1 MPLIV
6 IVDFPIKTMVYFH
19 GYVTVYK
26 RVTIMKHTSDHHFPA
41 TSDHREKKKPG
52 PVGGSKS
59 DKPSHGATSSRI
71 WVYPIMFGDKNSI
84 PIWRN
89 CHFGGI
95 VILEYTNS
103 VFRIWRSCHLF
114 TRSSSIW
121 PPMGIWLLLGLPHYL
136 YIPT

>member
-1 MPLIV
+1 
-6 IVDFPIKTMVYFH
+6 
-19 GYVTVYK
+19 
-26 RVTIMKHTSDHHFPA
+26 MKHTSDHHFPA

-103 VFRIWRSCHLF
+103 VFQNLEELSLVHSVFFNLASNGDLTTIGSTTL
-114 TRSSSIW
+114 S
-121 PPMGIWLLLGLPHYL
+121 L
-136 YIPT
+136 YPNLAE